1 MAVWTRMMVAGVMAA
16 GAALVTPLG
25 TPFGAAEAKTLKW
38 SSQGDI
44 ATMDPYAHTES
55 FTSNMQHHIYDP
67 LVRRGRDL
75 QIQPGLATAWRIVEP
90 SRWRFTLRQGV
101 KFHNG
106 NGFTADDV
114 VASVARLLHPDARAR
129 GNLSN
134 VERAEK
140 VDDFTVDFVLKGP
153 YPLLLNDL
161 SGIFIMDKEW
171 LEANNATTPG
181 NMTRNLTTFASTNA
195 NGTGPFMLESY
206 RPDQGTNLVVNPN
219 WWDKA
224 EHNLTRIEFR
234 PIKSDATRVA
244 ALLSGE
250 IDMMAPAPLQ
260 DLARIGAADGF
271 KVIEEPSLR
280 LIYLGWNFRDQLQGD
295 PGKPN
300 PLKDKRVRQAL
311 SHAVDLATIQSRIM
325 RGKSRNVGTM
335 VAPPIPGYVADLDK
349 PLAFDATR
357 ARALLAEAGVPNGFK
372 VKLDCPNDRYIADE
386 QTCVA
391 IAAMWSRIG
400 IQVELKTQTRS
411 AYFAMVD
418 KGESDIYMLG
428 WATLPPMDAYSVL
441 SALVHTK
448 GGAFGGNNPNG
459 LSDPRLDDITK
470 KVAVELDEPKRRAMM
485 GEAFRIIRDETYFL
499 PLHQQP
505 VSWAMKRAVDIPVF
519 ADEYVR
525 LWFAKVN

>member
-1 MAVWTRMMVAGVMAA
+1 MAFWRM
-16 GAALVTPLG
+16 GAAAAAILG
-25 TPFGAAEAKTLKW
+25 VLAVGAEARTLKW

-55 FTSNMQHHIYDP
+55 FTSNMHHHIYDP

-75 QIQPGLATAWRIVEP
+75 QIQSGLATAWRIVEP
-90 SRWRFTLRQGV
+90 NRWRFTLRPGV

-106 NGFTADDV
+106 NAFTADDV
-114 VASVARLLHPDARAR
+114 VASVTRLLHPDARAR

-134 VERAEK
+134 VEKAEK
-140 VDDFTVDFVLKGP
+140 VDDLTVDFVLKGP

-161 SGIFIMDKEW
+161 TGIFIMDREW
-171 LEANNATTPG
+171 LEANNAVTPG

-234 PIKSDATRVA
+234 PIRSDATRVA

-271 KVIEEPSLR
+271 KVVEEPSLR
-280 LIYLGWNFRDQLQGD
+280 LIFLGFNYRDELHGD

-300 PLKDKRVRQAL
+300 PMKDKRVRQAF

-325 RGKSRNVGTM
+325 RGKSRTVGTM
-335 VAPPIPGYVADLDK
+335 VAPPIPGYVAALDA
-349 PLAFDATR
+349 PLAFDAGK
-357 ARALLAEAGVPNGFK
+357 ARALLAEAGFPNGFK
-372 VKLDCPNDRYIADE
+372 TRLDCSNDRYIADE

-391 IAAMWSRIG
+391 IAAMWTRIG
-400 IQVELKTQTRS
+400 VQVELKSQTRS
-411 AYFAMVD
+411 SYFAMVD
-418 KGESDIYMLG
+418 KGEADVYMLG
-428 WATLPPMDAYSVL
+428 WATLPPMDGYSVL
-441 SALVHTK
+441 SALMHTK
-448 GGAFGGNNPNG
+448 AGAMGGNNPNG
-459 LSDPRLDDITK
+459 LSDPRLDRITQQ
-470 KVAVELDEPKRRAMM
+470 VAVELDEPKRLSLMQ
-485 GEAFRIIRDETYFL
+485 EAFRISREETYFL

-505 VSWAMKRAVDIPVF
+505 VSWAMKRNIEVPVF

-525 LWFAKVN
+525 LWYAKVN

>member
-1 MAVWTRMMVAGVMAA
+1 MTRRARNTSLVVGLFVALGLMASNV
-16 GAALVTPLG
+16 
-25 TPFGAAEAKTLKW
+25 EAKTLKW

-55 FTSNMQHHIYDP
+55 FTSNMHHHIYDP

-75 QIQPGLATAWRIVEP
+75 QIAPALATAWKIVEP
-90 SRWRFTLRQGV
+90 NRWRFTLRQGV

-106 NGFTADDV
+106 NVFTADDV
-114 VASVARLLHPDARAR
+114 VASVSRLLHPDARAR

-161 SGIFIMDKEW
+161 TGIFIMDKEW
-171 LEANNATTPG
+171 LEANNAVSPG

-195 NGTGPFMLESY
+195 NGTGPFILESY

-260 DLARIGAADGF
+260 DLARIGSSDNF

-280 LIYLGWNFRDQLQGD
+280 LIFLGFNYRDQLHGD

-300 PLKDKRVRQAL
+300 PMKDKRVRQAL

-335 VAPPIPGYVADLDK
+335 VAPPIPGYQASLDQ
-349 PLAFDATR
+349 PLAFDANR
-357 ARALLAEAGVPNGFK
+357 AKALLTEAGFPNGFK
-372 VKLDCPNDRYIADE
+372 TKLDCSNDRYIADE

-391 IAAMWSRIG
+391 IAAMWTRIG
-400 IQVELKTQTRS
+400 VQVELKTQTRS
-411 AYFAMVD
+411 SYFAMVD
-418 KGESDIYMLG
+418 KGESDVYMLG
-428 WATLPPMDAYSVL
+428 WATLPPMDGYSVL

-448 GGAFGGNNPNG
+448 GGGLGGNNPNG
-459 LSDPRLDDITK
+459 LSDPRLDQITK
-470 KVAVELDEPKRRAMM
+470 SVAVELDEPKRIAMM
-485 GEAFRIIRDETYFL
+485 QQAFQIIRDETFFL

-505 VSWAMKRAVDIPVF
+505 VSWAMKRNIEVPVF

-525 LWFAKVN
+525 LWFTKVN

>member
-1 MAVWTRMMVAGVMAA
+1 MSGWRMTS
-16 GAALVTPLG
+16 GAAVV
-25 TPFGAAEAKTLKW
+25 AAVLAMPGLAGAKTLKW

-55 FTSNMQHHIYDP
+55 FTSNLQHHIYDP

-75 QIQPGLATAWRIVEP
+75 QIQPALATAWRIVEP
-90 SRWRFTLRQGV
+90 NRWRFTLRQGV
-101 KFHNG
+101 RFHNG
-106 NGFTADDV
+106 NAFTADDV
-114 VASVARLLHPDARAR
+114 VASIARLLHPDARAR

-171 LEANNATTPG
+171 LEANNAATPG
-181 NMTRNLTTFASTNA
+181 NMTRNITTFASTNA

-311 SHAVDLATIQSRIM
+311 SHAVDLNAIQTRIM

-335 VAPPIPGYVADLDK
+335 VAPPIPGYSADLDK
-349 PLAFDATR
+349 PLGFDMNR
-357 ARALLAEAGVPNGFK
+357 ARALLAEAGFPNGFK
-372 VKLDCPNDRYIADE
+372 TKLDCPNDRYIADE

-411 AYFAMVD
+411 SYFAMVD

-459 LSDPRLDDITK
+459 LSDKRLDDITQQ
-470 KVAVELDEPKRRAMM
+470 VAVELDEPKRRAMM
-485 GEAFRIIRDETYFL
+485 VEAFKIIRDETYFL

-505 VSWAMKRAVDIPVF
+505 VSWAMKRNIEVPVF

-525 LWFAKVN
+525 LWYAKVN